1 MATND
6 DALIA
11 ALKREREQLEGRTDP
26 NGVRRCGEVD
36 AEIERLTGK
45 RETRDEPPKS
55 RGRTPQRTTDAS

>member
-6 DALIA
+6 GALIA

-26 NGVRRCGEVD
+26 TGVRRCGEVD
-36 AEIERLTGK
+36 VELEKLEGK
-45 RETRDEPPKS
+45 REARDEPPKS